1 MSWANL
7 YSDIFM
13 CIPFQ
18 DGRTVANAR
27 AVCKKWKHSIEKH
40 PKWIDYLTKH
50 YIWCSNLDSVGSE
63 IKRFHKYNRKDIL
76 KLMDNDSFHKC
87 FNAILWTQHDINGYL
102 LTFDI
107 LGFLPFLYDL
117 KNYYKGSWTHDIYIV
132 CHYRDEQYYDLMM
145 HKKLT
150 VLGELFPQTF
160 YWKYIKYP
168 KVFVTDHLTSYDTS
182 ILDIYYQYHKTDIYY
197 KTEQTG
203 KTYPGLCLCIK
214 IKNDMGPNVDKIT
227 RKLQQMRRPL
237 NKIET
242 EITNRY
248 LGLSDNNDDK

>member
-18 DGRTVANAR
+18 DGRSVANAR

-50 YIWCSNLDSVGSE
+50 YIWCSNLKSLDSE
-63 IKRFHKYNRKDIL
+63 IKCFHKYNRKDFL
-76 KLMDNDSFHKC
+76 KSIDKDSFYNC
-87 FNAILWTQHDINGYL
+87 FNAILWAQHDVNGYL

-107 LGFLPFLYDL
+107 LGFLPFTYDL
-117 KNYYKGSWTHDIYIV
+117 KSYYKGSWTHDIFII
-132 CHYRDEQYYDLMM
+132 CHYRDEQYYDVM
-145 HKKLT
+145 HEKLT
-150 VLGELFPQTF
+150 VLAELFPQTF
-160 YWKYIKYP
+160 YWKNIKYP
-168 KVFVTDHLTSYDTS
+168 KVFISNRSQLYDTS
-182 ILDIYYQYHKTDIYY
+182 NLDIYYQFY
-197 KTEQTG
+197 KIEQTG

-214 IKNDMGPNVDKIT
+214 IKNDMAPNVVKIT
-227 RKLQQMRRPL
+227 RKLKQMQRPL

-242 EITNRY
+242 DITNRY
-248 LGLSDNNDDK
+248 LGLLHNNDDR